1 MWKKKNKILKRNKIA
16 NKIHTRK
23 SKQNI
28 FPHIKKIRKK
38 KRCGGIKIIKSL
50 RINNDQTLKPKDKI
64 IILLITLW
72 LQTTNPASQSV
83 SQSFCR
89 FVVFVFA
96 FIVASILS
104 LVTTQF
110 ISAHLNLTQSN
121 WNQFSSMQKCKVN
134 YLHLNKGQYIFLPSS
149 NS

>member
-1 MWKKKNKILKRNKIA
+1 MKEKEQNPKEKKIA

-72 LQTTNPASQSV
+72 LQTTNPVSQSV
-83 SQSFCR
+83 SH
-89 FVVFVFA
+89 
-96 FIVASILS
+96 
-104 LVTTQF
+104 
-110 ISAHLNLTQSN
+110 SAGL
-121 WNQFSSMQKCKVN
+121 
-134 YLHLNKGQYIFLPSS
+134 
-149 NS
+149 